1 MTAVIKTLAAVPGA
15 ASATDSE
22 NNTALHLAK
31 TPEIVKILLEAGGSN
46 PRRIKNNDGK
56 TAYEVQTREI
66 RGVIDLYVLFCGRFD
81 IASLSAPEHA
91 TATSVVILAIDT
103 FVPEESEEGVEETKG
118 ADSPALSRNVVIKLM
133 KEKEV
138 SDREIAQRKGTNPK
152 HVVVGRGRAPRQPT
166 APRLTNSAPLSS
178 SAALTNTVPPNPR
191 RRWRRLRRTTPVLS
205 PSLATP
211 LPSPT
216 RDPPHPRP
224 QPIVC
229 SSEDDDM
236 KEMWAGELKKLGR
249 WQDYKFGIV
258 MPCAQRNLMVGSL
271 HLSMRT

>member
-31 TPEIVKILLEAGGSN
+31 TPEIVRILLEAGGSN

-66 RGVIDLYVLFCGRFD
+66 REVIDLYVLFCGRFD

-103 FVPEESEEGVEETKG
+103 FVPEESDEGVEETKG

-166 APRLTNSAPLSS
+166 APRSPPPLLSP
-178 SAALTNTVPPNPR
+178 TRFPRTPVGDGDDYDVPPPF
-191 RRWRRLRRTTPVLS
+191 S
-205 PSLATP
+205 P
-211 LPSPT
+211 LPSQRLCLHRHAIHPT
-216 RDPPHPRP
+216 PVPSQSSARPR
-224 QPIVC
+224 
-229 SSEDDDM
+229 
-236 KEMWAGELKKLGR
+236 
-249 WQDYKFGIV
+249 
-258 MPCAQRNLMVGSL
+258 
-271 HLSMRT
+271 TTT

>member
-31 TPEIVKILLEAGGSN
+31 TPAIVKILLEAGGSN

-56 TAYEVQTREI
+56 TAYEVQTGEI
-66 RGVIDLYVLFCGRFD
+66 REVINLYVLFCGRFD

-103 FVPEESEEGVEETKG
+103 FVPEESYEGVEETKG

-178 SAALTNTVPPNPR
+178 SAALTNTVPR
-191 RRWRRLRRTTPVLS
+191 TPVGDGDDYDVPPPFS
-205 PSLATP
+205 P
-211 LPSPT
+211 LPSQRLCLHRHAIHPT
-216 RDPPHPRP
+216 PVPSQSFARPR
-224 QPIVC
+224 
-229 SSEDDDM
+229 
-236 KEMWAGELKKLGR
+236 
-249 WQDYKFGIV
+249 
-258 MPCAQRNLMVGSL
+258 
-271 HLSMRT
+271 TTT

>member
-1 MTAVIKTLAAVPGA
+1 MMATIDALAAAPGA
-15 ASATDSE
+15 ASATDRDG
-22 NNTALHLAK
+22 NTCLHVAK
-31 TPEIVKILLEAGGSN
+31 TPEIVKVLLEAGGSN

-66 RGVIDLYVLFCGRFD
+66 RQVIDHYVLFCGRFD

-103 FVPEESEEGVEETKG
+103 FAPEESEDGVEETKG
-118 ADSPALSRNVVIKLM
+118 ADDDTSPALSRAALSRNVVIKLM

-138 SDREIAQRKGTNPK
+138 SEREIAQRKGTNPK

-191 RRWRRLRRTTPVLS
+191 RRWRR
-205 PSLATP
+205 
-211 LPSPT
+211 
-216 RDPPHPRP
+216 
-224 QPIVC
+224 
-229 SSEDDDM
+229 
-236 KEMWAGELKKLGR
+236 
-249 WQDYKFGIV
+249 
-258 MPCAQRNLMVGSL
+258 
-271 HLSMRT
+271 